1 MRLREENKSYA
12 ENQPEDLMQVQ
23 QQSTT
28 DHNSR
33 QSPITDGAWANTHCL
48 MQSGI
53 DTYSMGTSS
62 ARSAKL

>member
-33 QSPITDGAWANTHCL
+33 QSPITDGA
-48 MQSGI
+48 
-53 DTYSMGTSS
+53 
-62 ARSAKL
+62 